1 MAELVVDALVENLN
15 KVLAFVEENL
25 DSYGCSIKAAMK
37 IQIAVEEMYV
47 NIAHYAYEGTLG
59 TATILMEPL
68 PEQGAVKIVLKDSGK
83 PYNPLEKEDPDVTLS
98 TEERPIGGLGIYMV
112 KKSMDKVEYEFI
124 DGQNCLTITTSI

>member
-15 KVLAFVEENL
+15 KVLAFVEEHL
-25 DSYGCSIKAAMK
+25 ESYGCSIKAAMR

-59 TATILMEPL
+59 TATILMEHL

-112 KKSMDKVEYEFI
+112 KNSMDDVKYDYISGHNIF
-124 DGQNCLTITTSI
+124 SFSKSW